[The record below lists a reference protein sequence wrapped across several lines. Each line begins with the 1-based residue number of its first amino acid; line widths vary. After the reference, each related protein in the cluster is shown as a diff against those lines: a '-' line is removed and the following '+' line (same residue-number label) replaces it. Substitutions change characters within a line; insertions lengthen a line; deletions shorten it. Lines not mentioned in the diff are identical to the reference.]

1 MNQYTLFQTVG
12 NIRASFTG
20 RRRTSVGEV
29 GCLGG
34 ITPPVHVIS
43 HFNLNQEAITWNER
57 LPRRS
62 HEPVYFQNGFGTNLE
77 YVLNPTNQSAKP
89 TDLKILIFAF
99 SVNDATF
106 SFLISLYSNCVH
118 GVVDIPFLREKNFP
132 KMCLKINRS
141 VKTP

>member
-29 GCLGG
+29 GRLGG

-43 HFNLNQEAITWNER
+43 HFNLNQEPITWNER
-57 LPRRS
+57 LLRRS

-118 GVVDIPFLREKNFP
+118 SVEDILFLRK
-132 KMCLKINRS
+132 KIALKC
-141 VKTP
+141 V